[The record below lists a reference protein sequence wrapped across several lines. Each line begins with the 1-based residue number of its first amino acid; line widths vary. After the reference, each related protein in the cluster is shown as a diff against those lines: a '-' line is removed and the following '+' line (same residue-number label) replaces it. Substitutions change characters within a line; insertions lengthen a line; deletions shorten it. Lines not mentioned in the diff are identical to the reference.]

1 MCPVRKKLLKV
12 DSQHVAITEIYFSV
26 KIVTIHLIGFG
37 VDPRSFY

>member
-1 MCPVRKKLLKV
+1 MCPVRKKLLKG
-12 DSQHVAITEIYFSV
+12 DSQHVPITKFFFAV